1 MSQVFIFKIY
11 QIFSLGND
19 WSKRVQ
25 LKLGN
30 IRVLFPNF
38 QNSARCKKYLKDN
51 MIMSK
56 DIYPSKFLRQME
68 VTVYIYLQFDHTMLR
83 WS

>member
-1 MSQVFIFKIY
+1 MSQVFIIKIH
-11 QIFSLGND
+11 QISVSLGHD

-38 QNSARCKKYLKDN
+38 QNSARCEKNLKDN

-56 DIYPSKFLRQME
+56 DIYPSTFLRQME
-68 VTVYIYLQFDHTMLR
+68 VNVYICPQFDHTML
-83 WS
+83 